1 VYSVAS
7 DTGYTGSFVF
17 TNNGTLYNNTTS
29 STVAALN
36 YDGNQINA
44 NYILNATHN
53 IILPT
58 TMGAVSYV
66 TTSSFMDPNTYGSL
80 LLSVPYPYSPTFY
93 SYSLTLTENYGTY
106 SYLNTIVFNNTPPP
120 VNSEY
125 KVYVYNNSSSI
136 LSIFP
141 TRRGESPVKT
151 TFNAPVLM
159 ASNSFAIIT
168 LNQVLFNEI
177 STTVVSV
184 QSVA

>member
-93 SYSLTLTENYGTY
+93 SYSLTLTGDYGTY
-106 SYLNTIVFNNTPPP
+106 SYLNRIVFNNTPPP

-136 LSIFP
+136 LSINN
-141 TRRGESPVKT
+141 TGLGVNIKT